1 MSLYEQSEQAPP
13 SEPARASVEAAGLDD
28 AGHLRHALE
37 GRSHAAAA
45 RCARALVESGRA
57 ADALDVLAAHA
68 DSDRAALDLLVET
81 LDASGVVH
89 RFAGALL
96 LDRSAVDDVAQDS
109 LISVVQSIGAY
120 RGGGRFTSWVHTIV
134 KRRVTDHLR
143 RQRDSAPLVEE
154 EAPSVR
160 MSSLI
165 ATRATVRQ
173 ALDGLPDLYRVPVIL
188 RDLEGLGYAEIAQQL
203 GRSLGTVKSQV
214 SRGRAMVAG
223 ALRTPDAA
231 GDDQARGRDGAVG

>member
-1 MSLYEQSEQAPP
+1 MHVQ
-13 SEPARASVEAAGLDD
+13 EAASDPDGP
-28 AGHLRHALE
+28 HALSRALQD
-37 GRSHAAAA
+37 GSRAAASRIA
-45 RCARALVESGRA
+45 RSLVESGRA
-57 ADALDVLAAHA
+57 ADALDALAAHA
-68 DSDRAALDLLVET
+68 AADRAALELLVET

-89 RFAGALL
+89 RFAGAVL

-134 KRRVTDHLR
+134 QRRVTDHLR
-143 RQRDSAPLVEE
+143 RQRDTAPLVEE

-165 ATRATVRQ
+165 ATRATVRR
-173 ALDGLPDLYRVPVIL
+173 ALDGLPELYREPVVL
-188 RDLEGLGYAEIAQQL
+188 RDLEGLSYAEIATQL
-203 GRSLGTVKSQV
+203 DRNVGTVKSQV

-223 ALRTPDAA
+223 ALRDEPDGEGAAPARSCDKAA
-231 GDDQARGRDGAVG
+231 G